1 MGRTVPPSLVPSR
14 FLLMRRFPDGCRAV
28 LCFGRWLLDDDS
40 SLSAFVAVIGA
51 VAFFAATFSAAA
63 FGARMIRPTT
73 KSRRN
78 CRGSWRV
85 IRSRQANR
93 RYFVGTKAAPTFLLN
108 NFWGETADPRLPP
121 FGWHVQW
128 DGVIQILHP
137 GKYRFSAIHSGPL
150 KIVLNGKTV
159 FDEAEA
165 AKEPTPAAAVELAF
179 GVVPIQ
185 IQFEAKPT
193 TTLKIYWQS
202 ETMAREP
209 LPSQAL
215 GHTKQ
220 APPIVD
226 SFFNGRLT
234 VEEHSC
240 VACHRAERRRE
251 FVEADHYSARPAV
264 DRRRRADECRLDLS
278 MARQS
283 ASHAAGSRDAAAVC
297 RR

>member
-1 MGRTVPPSLVPSR
+1 MAAA
-14 FLLMRRFPDGCRAV
+14 RRFVSVDGCSMMIRAFCV
-28 LCFGRWLLDDDS
+28 
-40 SLSAFVAVIGA
+40 VAVIGA

-63 FGARMIRPTT
+63 FGAKNDSADDEEPAKLPGLVASYSVEAG
-73 KSRRN
+73 KSPLF
-78 CRGSWRV
+78 
-85 IRSRQANR
+85 R
-93 RYFVGTKAAPTFLLN
+93 RYEAAPTFLLN

-165 AKEPTPAAAVELAF
+165 AKEPAPAAAVELAF

-202 ETMAREP
+202 ESMAREP

-240 VACHRAERRRE
+240 VACHRASDGVNLSRQIIT
-251 FVEADHYSARPAV
+251 RPGP
-264 DRRRRADECRLDLS
+264 RLTD
-278 MARQS
+278 
-283 ASHAAGSRDAAAVC
+283 AGC
-297 RR
+297 G